1 MKTRNILYPILFL
14 LAFIFFTGPGMSIKG
29 QQSDQTNQF
38 IGTWLGTLKVSAN
51 NELRISFEISK
62 DDDGIFIAVMK
73 SLDQGGQPIPAD
85 QVSEKNGVIFIGIK
99 AIGGEFEGKI
109 NEDGSA
115 IEGKWKQSGMSI
127 PLILK
132 PVDELPDR

>member
-1 MKTRNILYPILFL
+1 MKTRHILYPMLFL
-14 LAFIFFTGPGMSIKG
+14 FSFTFLAEPGKSIAG
-29 QQSDQTNQF
+29 LQSDRSKHLA
-38 IGTWLGTLKVSAN
+38 GTWLGSIKVSAD
-51 NELRISFEISK
+51 NELRVAFELSK
-62 DDDGIFIAVMK
+62 NDEGALTAVMK

-85 QVSEKNGVIFIGIK
+85 QVSEKNGVILIRIK

-115 IEGKWKQSGMSI
+115 IEGKWKQSGMSF

-132 PVDELPDR
+132 RVDEVP